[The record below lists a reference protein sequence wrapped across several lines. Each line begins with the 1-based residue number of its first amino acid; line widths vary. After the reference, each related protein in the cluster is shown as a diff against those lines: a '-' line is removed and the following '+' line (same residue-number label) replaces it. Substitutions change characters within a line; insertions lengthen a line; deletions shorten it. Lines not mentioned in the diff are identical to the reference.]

1 MKTMLTLTALYILLS
16 YSRWVLLPVQRGT
29 SSKKVKMSVKK
40 QNNIWLLFKLLSK
53 RFSMGFILFLFLL
66 FFVLVS
72 PFTRKYVEEGSIF
85 EIPVIPQ
92 TLKVNN

>member
-1 MKTMLTLTALYILLS
+1 
-16 YSRWVLLPVQRGT
+16 
-29 SSKKVKMSVKK
+29 
-40 QNNIWLLFKLLSK
+40 
-53 RFSMGFILFLFLL
+53 MGFILFLFLL